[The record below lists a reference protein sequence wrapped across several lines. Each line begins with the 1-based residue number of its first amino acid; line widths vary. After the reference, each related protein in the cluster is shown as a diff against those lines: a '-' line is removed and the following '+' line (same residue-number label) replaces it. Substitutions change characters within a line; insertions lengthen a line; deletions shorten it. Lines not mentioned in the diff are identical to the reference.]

1 VWSVATD
8 WVLVTDGGDGQA
20 RSSLAAVRA
29 LAAGGYRPA
38 VTVSGPSSLAASSR
52 YCARRVRTPLVTEP
66 GYAEA
71 VRTELAARPYLTTL
85 AASDAALLAL
95 GAPVGHLVDKAEL
108 IARARRAGLAVPPTR
123 VFPSREDL
131 VGAGDLDFPLV
142 LKPAVSTRPAV
153 LVTSAAEMAAAAKGE
168 GRFVVQPYLRE
179 DLRAAAGVL
188 WDGRLVAAVHQRYF
202 RTWPADCGTASAAET
217 VQADLDLEQRLLL
230 LLDGYEGI
238 FQAQLAGEHLLDL
251 NPRVYGS
258 LPLAVAAGV
267 NLPAVYC
274 DLLGG
279 HEVRPIRARPGVF
292 YRWLE
297 GDLRHMAWSLRARRA
312 GFGTALKTLRPHWGT
327 AHSTESLRDPMPMV
341 ARLRHAAARRR

>member
-1 VWSVATD
+1 MATE

-29 LAAGGYRPA
+29 LAAAGYRPA
-38 VTVSGPSSLAASSR
+38 VTVSSRSSLAASSR
-52 YCARRVRTPLVTEP
+52 YCARRVPVPPVAEP

-71 VRTELAARPYLTTL
+71 VQAELSARPYLTML
-85 AASDAALLAL
+85 AASDTALLAL

-108 IARARRAGLAVPPTR
+108 VARARQSGLAVPPTR
-123 VFPSREDL
+123 VFASRDDL
-131 VGAGDLDFPLV
+131 LAAADLEYPLV
-142 LKPAVSTRPAV
+142 LKPAISTYPAA
-153 LVTSAAEMAAAAKGE
+153 LVTSMDELAAAARGD

-188 WDGRLVAAVHQRYF
+188 WKGGLVAAVHQRYF
-202 RTWPADCGTASAAET
+202 RTWPGECGTACAAQT
-217 VQADLDLEQRLLL
+217 VEPDLELEQRLLRL
-230 LLDGYEGI
+230 LEGYEGI

-258 LPLAVAAGV
+258 LPLAVAAGT
-267 NLPAVYC
+267 NFPALYC
-274 DLLGG
+274 DLLRGN
-279 HEVRPIRARPGVF
+279 EVDPVRARPGVF

-297 GDLRHMAWSLRARRA
+297 GDLRHMAWALRAGR
-312 GFGTALKTLRPHWGT
+312 GGIGSALRTLRPHLGT

-341 ARLRHAAARRR
+341 ARLRHAVTRRR